1 MSESEVNEGTTF
13 TIVTI
18 DTDSLPREVSNKKL
32 YPLFRRIRLGSFN
45 KYISLEKKVTN
56 MYIKYLDMYLLFFME
71 MSVSD

>member
-1 MSESEVNEGTTF
+1 MSESEVNERTTF